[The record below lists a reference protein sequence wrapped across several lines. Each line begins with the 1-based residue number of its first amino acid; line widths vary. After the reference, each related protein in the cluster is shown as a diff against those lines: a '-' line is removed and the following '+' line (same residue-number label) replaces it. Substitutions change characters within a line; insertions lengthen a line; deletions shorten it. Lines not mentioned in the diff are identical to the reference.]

1 MTSTRP
7 SQNAAPRPSRTPRPL
22 SRAALDPY
30 RRLRRSAVARDHA
43 LSRCAARSGPTSLG
57 AAGAIAAAVRR
68 ASWGRFPA
76 RSAGPRG
83 VSDGCR
89 PEPPPEALAVG
100 DSARAER
107 WRAARCGPNPPQ
119 LGPPGAT
126 TATTFRPLPS
136 PTRRLPLA
144 GALADVNDAWRPQD
158 ERPASAG
165 GLLSPPG
172 PHPECVEARRPFA
185 PISSSSPAPAGVAM
199 KRARHGED
207 VDLATRL
214 GGRARRSLRM
224 RSWSHGCGA

>member
-1 MTSTRP
+1 MGGLTIFCILFVTICVLCALLSRCSTQLPPLTMTSTRP

-107 WRAARCGPNPPQ
+107 WRAAAPAHPSSALPAPPQ
-119 LGPPGAT
+119 PPRFAPSRPRLGVSHLLARSRTSTTPGGRRTNALPRREGSCR
-126 TATTFRPLPS
+126 RPGLLLSASRPGGPS
-136 PTRRLPLA
+136 PQSPRALPPP
-144 GALADVNDAWRPQD
+144 R
-158 ERPASAG
+158 AS
-165 GLLSPPG
+165 P
-172 PHPECVEARRPFA
+172 
-185 PISSSSPAPAGVAM
+185 
-199 KRARHGED
+199 
-207 VDLATRL
+207 
-214 GGRARRSLRM
+214 
-224 RSWSHGCGA
+224 